1 MSPFRLPGGRRWIRR
16 GAAAVAAG
24 LVPFALASD
33 TGGSVRIP
41 AALCGCVG
49 FRPTTG
55 RYSTDGFVP
64 VSPTFDAPGLIAP
77 SSADV
82 QWLDQLI
89 ANPAESTSEP
99 PPDLAQLR
107 VGVPREYF
115 YDDLAPVVSKRMDKA
130 LAAARDARMT
140 LVYADIG
147 EFAELNA
154 HVGFPIAFYEML
166 RGTAIFLAREKVGIS
181 LGQLIDGV
189 KGRVERQALLA
200 QLAEQPIDRATYVK
214 SLTVNLPEYVAKIDA
229 HLDAHGLDAIAVPTT
244 TLPAVAHR
252 SPDHDGELTHNG
264 KTASTFLSYVRN
276 TEPFSNYGGP
286 CVNHVELVRR
296 ARGVKMPESF
306 RSDPLM
312 YQGGSDSLVGPRA
325 PVVVASEDWG
335 IDFEAEVAVITGDVP
350 MGVAVEDAAAHVR
363 LITIVNDVSLRNLIP
378 GELAKGFGFLQSK
391 PPSAFAPVAVTP
403 DELGGKW
410 RNAKVHLPLRSYLNN
425 RLFGRPN
432 AGVDMQFDFGQ
443 LIAHAARSRPLVA
456 GSIIGSGAVS
466 NKLKGGPGKP
476 IADGGVGYSCIA
488 EMRTIETIEA
498 GAPKTPFLQ
507 FGDRVRMEML
517 DEDGESIFGAIDQ
530 EVRQCRSLS

>member
-1 MSPFRLPGGRRWIRR
+1 MNRTPLAALAQALSSASERASFAESVADRIERARALNAFTSRLTRDEIIRAIIAPASGPLAGIPFSVKDNILTKDLPTSIGTDLLREFKPGRDARLVADLRRLGGVVIGKNNLPELCQSMTSNNPTFGPVRNPVNPNWIA
-16 GAAAVAAG
+16 GGSSGGCAAAVAAG

-99 PPDLAQLR
+99 PPDLAKLR

-115 YDDLAPVVSKRMDKA
+115 YDDLAPVVSKRVGKA

-147 EFAELNA
+147 EVAELNA

-166 RGTAIFLAREKVGIS
+166 RETAIFLAREKVGIS

-244 TLPAVAHR
+244 ALPAVAHR

-286 CVNHVELVRR
+286 CVTIPIGQKGGCPVGLELVGRR
-296 ARGVKMPESF
+296 RG
-306 RSDPLM
+306 
-312 YQGGSDSLVGPRA
+312 
-325 PVVVASEDWG
+325 
-335 IDFEAEVAVITGDVP
+335 
-350 MGVAVEDAAAHVR
+350 DAA
-363 LITIVNDVSLRNLIP
+363 L
-378 GELAKGFGFLQSK
+378 LALAAAMESVLQ
-391 PPSAFAPVAVTP
+391 PQ
-403 DELGGKW
+403 G
-410 RNAKVHLPLRSYLNN
+410 
-425 RLFGRPN
+425 
-432 AGVDMQFDFGQ
+432 
-443 LIAHAARSRPLVA
+443 
-456 GSIIGSGAVS
+456 
-466 NKLKGGPGKP
+466 
-476 IADGGVGYSCIA
+476 
-488 EMRTIETIEA
+488 
-498 GAPKTPFLQ
+498 
-507 FGDRVRMEML
+507 
-517 DEDGESIFGAIDQ
+517 
-530 EVRQCRSLS
+530 